1 MRDRFQTDTN
11 KLVEHVRRG
20 NFLVI
25 FVCALV
31 FLTARAIPPLPDPA
45 LEELTE
51 IEQLFN
57 VRGAFRDVKLKL
69 LNTDRTEARML
80 LLGDPPEKYLLHNFP
95 LFAADLESDIET
107 IRDLRNRWDT
117 LLNLPVHDIA
127 GFAPYALEGETWKAT
142 RVVLPSVGR
151 KEPPKG
157 IPTSASRV
165 FEGWTN
171 LIRARTLAESVPV
184 PEHLAD
190 PAYDLAMRVGK
201 GDVSIILF
209 FAVDEDC
216 VESIAVLRDTLG
228 ASTNVS
234 FPAPLTKFDDYFP
247 MIQANFSDVADR
259 PLEDAFER
267 LTTIAEEAREKTRV
281 ELDSAPPVRL
291 FGLEIQRT
299 DILAYGSLLVIF
311 MQLYFYLHVSTLAR
325 SIAAAP
331 PEPLAPWIGLYDT
344 RLARGTYL
352 LSIAVPPLA
361 ALVMTLVGALP
372 LRFIGETSWLVYSFA
387 SLIVS
392 LVLIVATVTA
402 TARIWKVAVKQ

>member
-31 FLTARAIPPLPDPA
+31 FLTARAIPPLPDPP
-45 LEELTE
+45 LEELTK
-51 IEQLFN
+51 IKQLFN
-57 VRGAFRDVKLKL
+57 VRGAFLDVKRTLLDTKL
-69 LNTDRTEARML
+69 TEARML
-80 LLGDPPEKYLLHNFP
+80 LLGDPPEKYFLHYFP
-95 LFAADLESDIET
+95 LFATDLESDIET
-107 IRDLRNRWDT
+107 IRDLRNRWDS

-142 RVVLPSVGR
+142 RVVLPSVGY
-151 KEPPKG
+151 KVSPKG
-157 IPTSASRV
+157 MPTSASRV
-165 FEGWTN
+165 FEGFTN
-171 LIRARTLAESVPV
+171 AIRARTLAESVPV
-184 PEHLAD
+184 PAHLAE
-190 PAYDLAMRVGK
+190 PAYDAAMRVGR
-201 GDVSIILF
+201 GGVSIILF
-209 FAVDEDC
+209 FAVDEDSL
-216 VESIAVLRDTLG
+216 ERIPVLRETLE
-228 ASTNVS
+228 ASTDVS
-234 FPAPLTKFDDYFP
+234 FRAPLTEFDDYFP
-247 MIQANFSDVADR
+247 MIQANFSEVADL
-259 PLEDAFER
+259 PLEGAFER
-267 LTTIAEEAREKTRV
+267 LATIAEEAREKTRV

-291 FGLEIQRT
+291 FGLEIPRT
-299 DILAYGSLLVIF
+299 DVLAYGSLLVIF
-311 MQLYFYLHVSTLAR
+311 IQLYFYLHVSTLAR

-344 RLARGTYL
+344 GLARGTYL

-387 SLIVS
+387 TLIVS

-402 TARIWKVAVKQ
+402 TARIWKVAG